1 MADTPT
7 PSVAPSAPT
16 LRRSHPLASREEDLR
31 ALTGGSVGVRPHLA
45 MAVVRAA
52 VPGPAARAAEDVL
65 GTALPTRP
73 NTWAPAAPGGGG
85 EPGAV
90 VWLGPD
96 EWLVLADEP
105 RPEALEERLRAALVP
120 VGGSAVDVSAQRM
133 SLRLRGAHARDV
145 LAAGCAVDTHP
156 AVFGAGTSAQTLLG
170 QAGVVLLSRSD
181 AGDDYEVLVRSSF
194 ARYLADW
201 LLDAFVEHRGAEAP
215 RDPAPDP
222 VRPTTGGATP

>member
-7 PSVAPSAPT
+7 
-16 LRRSHPLASREEDLR
+16 LRRSSPLASREEDLR
-31 ALTGGSVGVRPHLA
+31 ALTGGAVGVRPHLA
-45 MAVVRAA
+45 MVLVRASA
-52 VPGPAARAAEDVL
+52 PGPAAQAAEEVL
-65 GTALPTRP
+65 GVPLPTAASSWAS
-73 NTWAPAAPGGGG
+73 TAPAAGG
-85 EPGAV
+85 EPGTV

-120 VGGSAVDVSAQRM
+120 AGGSAVDVSAQRLL
-133 SLRLRGAHARDV
+133 LRLRGPHARDV
-145 LAAGCAVDTHP
+145 LAAGCSLDTHP
-156 AVFGAGTSAQTLLG
+156 AVFGAGSSAQTLLG

-201 LLDAFVEHRGAEAP
+201 LLDAFVEHRHAA
-215 RDPAPDP
+215 PAPDAQ
-222 VRPTTGGATP
+222 RPAQEPTPGGATP